1 MMERA
6 WQTVLERYGQT
17 VELGRGEER
26 HTVKAFFQ
34 PVEEK
39 RPGAEP
45 TPLGVAP
52 RGKYLYLGPAE
63 ETLEG
68 VEVLRWKGRAFVPLR
83 QREMELGD
91 RMVNRWGLF
100 AES

>member
-1 MMERA
+1 MGRA
-6 WQTVLERYGQT
+6 WRRGVGRYGQS
-17 VELGRGEER
+17 VERGRGAER

-91 RMVNRWGLF
+91 RMVYRWGLF
-100 AES
+100 AER

>member
-1 MMERA
+1 M
-6 WQTVLERYGQT
+6 
-17 VELGRGEER
+17 GRRWSWGGGR
-26 HTVKAFFQ
+26 KGIRGRDFSSLW
-34 PVEEK
+34 

-91 RMVNRWGLF
+91 RMVYRWGLF
-100 AES
+100 AER

>member
-26 HTVKAFFQ
+26 HTVKACFQ
-34 PVEEK
+34 PVEE
-39 RPGAEP
+39 
-45 TPLGVAP
+45 
-52 RGKYLYLGPAE
+52 KYLYLGPAE

-91 RMVNRWGLF
+91 RMVYRWGLF
-100 AES
+100 AER

>member
-39 RPGAEP
+39 QI
-45 TPLGVAP
+45 
-52 RGKYLYLGPAE
+52 
-63 ETLEG
+63 
-68 VEVLRWKGRAFVPLR
+68 GRAHV
-83 QREMELGD
+83 
-91 RMVNRWGLF
+91 
-100 AES
+100 